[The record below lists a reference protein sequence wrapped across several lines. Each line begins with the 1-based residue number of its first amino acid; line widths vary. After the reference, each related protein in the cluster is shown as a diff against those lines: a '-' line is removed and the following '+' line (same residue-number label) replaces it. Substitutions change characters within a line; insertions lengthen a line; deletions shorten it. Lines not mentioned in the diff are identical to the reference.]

1 MKDKVDIGLTPEARE
16 YLRNIEATGWFAEG
30 QDVGRFCLAYAV
42 RRDVEAGDTG
52 SVETQWSSGNFDP
65 TGEIRAVITGLYPDS
80 ETPVRLMQHLVNEG
94 LMMVGRTL
102 EKGQPSI
109 DDLMKD
115 ALR

>member
-1 MKDKVDIGLTPEARE
+1 M
-16 YLRNIEATGWFAEG
+16 
-30 QDVGRFCLAYAV
+30 
-42 RRDVEAGDTG
+42 
-52 SVETQWSSGNFDP
+52 
-65 TGEIRAVITGLYPDS
+65 ITGLYPDS